1 MTDTHP
7 IPPLGILV
15 RAGTSTEKASSAR
28 TESATRNWFLESSLA
43 YCATRRV
50 RVSYVRAL
58 QKKALSPSRML
69 LLLLCVLLLS
79 KHTKTR
85 SFKAPGG
92 KDLFNKTL
100 IKKQKNRRRKKRR
113 KPGCE
118 RIRGKTREEEKEKRL
133 KEKEAR
139 QAVGNK
145 EVGRK
150 GRYSISKETG
160 AVWEGGGGGGGG
172 RG

>member
-15 RAGTSTEKASSAR
+15 RAGTSAEKASSAR

-58 QKKALSPSRML
+58 QNKALSPSRML
-69 LLLLCVLLLS
+69 LSLLCVLLLS

-85 SFKAPGG
+85 SFKALGERFIQENP
-92 KDLFNKTL
+92 NKE
-100 IKKQKNRRRKKRR
+100 KKKRKKKKR
-113 KPGCE
+113 KSGCE
-118 RIRGKTREEEKEKRL
+118 RIRGKTREEKEIYFILFFMLNKKKDLKR
-133 KEKEAR
+133 
-139 QAVGNK
+139 
-145 EVGRK
+145 RK
-150 GRYSISKETG
+150 QDR
-160 AVWEGGGGGGGG
+160 
-172 RG
+172 R